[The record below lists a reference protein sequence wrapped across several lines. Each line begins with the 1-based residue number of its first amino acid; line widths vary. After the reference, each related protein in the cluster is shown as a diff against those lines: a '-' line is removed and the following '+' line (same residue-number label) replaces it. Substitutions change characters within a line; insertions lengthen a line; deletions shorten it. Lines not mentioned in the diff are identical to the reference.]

1 MRQEFVCVRCPV
13 GCLLTVD
20 VNADGTVEVSGNSC
34 VLGERY
40 GAKEAVAPERM
51 VTTLIHVG
59 GVGGT
64 PLPVRT
70 TSPVPKDMMGKI
82 ASAVHALEVA
92 LPVRIG
98 DVVASDICGT
108 GVDVI
113 ATRSLG

>member
-1 MRQEFVCVRCPV
+1 MRKEFVCVRCPV
-13 GCLLTVD
+13 GCMLTVD
-20 VNADGTVEVSGNSC
+20 VNVDGTVEVSGNSC

-51 VTTLIHVG
+51 ATTLIHVD
-59 GVGGT
+59 GVDGT

-70 TSPVPKDMMGKI
+70 TSPVPKDMMGEI
-82 ASAVHALEVA
+82 VSAVHALEVT

-98 DVVASDICGT
+98 DVIATDICGT